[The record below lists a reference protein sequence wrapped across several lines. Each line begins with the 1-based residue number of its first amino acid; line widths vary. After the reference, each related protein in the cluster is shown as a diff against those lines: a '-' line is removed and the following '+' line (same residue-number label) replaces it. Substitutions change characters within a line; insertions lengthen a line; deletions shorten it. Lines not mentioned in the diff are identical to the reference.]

1 MSQNK
6 IALSFALILCLFT
19 FNISAQVKGTIN
31 YKLTKNDGVG
41 GVAEIN
47 SIVYFSGNKS
57 VEINL
62 SKNLSNTIV
71 ADGDNSFVETK
82 VLKNSKP
89 IFVYKDFSKKE
100 LQLSDFIEGRI
111 YLIKDTLANF
121 KWTLTKEK
129 KKILNYNCTRATTT
143 FRGRQ
148 FEVWFTDA
156 ISVPNGPWKFCG
168 LPGLIVAA
176 RDSEGKYSYEL
187 TGINLKAAFDTKLVS
202 IPASYSKDK
211 AISHDYFIGAY
222 KKRVAQNTALSRAS
236 EQQNSSGVSSSFS
249 VTLPPK
255 VEKF

>member
-1 MSQNK
+1 MYQNK
-6 IALSFALILCLFT
+6 STLSFAFILCFLT

-31 YKLTKNDGVG
+31 YKLTKNDGVSS
-41 GVAEIN
+41 ATEIN

-57 VEINL
+57 IEINL
-62 SKNLSNTIV
+62 PKNLSNTIV

-89 IFVYKDFSKKE
+89 IFVYKDFSKNE
-100 LQLSDFIEGRI
+100 LQLSDFIERNI

-121 KWTLTKEK
+121 KWTITKEK
-129 KKILNYNCTRATTT
+129 KKILSYSCTRATTN

-168 LPGLIVAA
+168 LPGLIIVAK
-176 RDSEGKYSYEL
+176 DLEGKYNYEL
-187 TGINLKAAFDTKLVS
+187 TGINLKAVFDPKIIS
-202 IPASYSKDK
+202 IPFSYSKEK
-211 AISHDYFIGAY
+211 AVSHAYFIAAY
-222 KKRVAQNTALSRAS
+222 KKRVAQNAALSRAS
-236 EQQNSSGVSSSFS
+236 EQQNSSGGSSSFT

-255 VEKF
+255 MEKL